1 MNIQEK
7 LQADLEAARQAV
19 AEAQAKVA
27 ALEAQLANLPPEV
40 AGVAHDRWDEI
51 VAWFKGL

>member
-7 LQADLEAARQAV
+7 LQADLDAAR
-19 AEAQAKVA
+19 AQVA
-27 ALEAQLANLPPEV
+27 ALEAQLANLPAEV
-40 AGVAHDRWDEI
+40 ASIPHTEWERI

>member
-7 LQADLEAARQAV
+7 LQAGLDAAR
-19 AEAQAKVA
+19 AQVA
-27 ALEAQLANLPPEV
+27 ALEAQLANLPAEV
-40 AGVAHDRWDEI
+40 ASIPHTEWVRI